1 MRCPW
6 ESSLYHIS
14 SHLRS
19 QDWRIVCLHVQR
31 WAVDHLNICRLDF
44 AHLGMQYLLMKF
56 AFLFVCE
63 LYNIYLWIIQNILI
77 QLCNICWWNMQ
88 FLLMRYIIFIWWQTT
103 YIWNIHIVYMYMK
116 FSWLLLMKYTI
127 TLKSRK
133 MLACAARGN
142 IYINIYMYVYIICI
156 QL

>member
-56 AFLFVCE
+56 AFLLVCE
-63 LYNIYLWIIQNILI
+63 LYNIIQYLFMNYSK
-77 QLCNICWWNMQ
+77 
-88 FLLMRYIIFIWWQTT
+88 YINSTVQ
-103 YIWNIHIVYMYMK
+103 Y
-116 FSWLLLMKYTI
+116 LLMKYAI
-127 TLKSRK
+127 FVDEIY
-133 MLACAARGN
+133 N
-142 IYINIYMYVYIICI
+142 IYLMTNYIYMKYSHSVYVYEVLMTFVNEIHNNIKEQEDACVCCKG
-156 QL
+156 